1 MIKLTDLLQSVLP
14 SNRIPNRYLVES
26 KQAVKEIALN
36 PENAFDVTYEG
47 DGGYFTTD
55 DITYSFVLN
64 ELPIRFIFPGDKS
77 QTLFVGGMLDIGF
90 TPKGDVP
97 LTEPKGGRENLIKI
111 YSTIY
116 KIIQDSSTTKHPQY
130 LSISCTDSSGYFPVY
145 SQLTKTNKI
154 PGYSRKSVISW
165 HHPELGDMHSIILNR
180 I

>member
-1 MIKLTDLLQSVLP
+1 MIKLTDLLQTVLP

-26 KQAVKEIALN
+26 KQVVKEIALN
-36 PENAFDVTYEG
+36 PENAFDITYEG

-77 QTLFVGGMLDIGF
+77 QTLFTGGMLDIGF
-90 TPKGDVP
+90 TPKGDTP
-97 LTEPKGGRENLIKI
+97 LTEPKGGRENLIKV
-111 YSTIY
+111 YSTLY
-116 KIIQDSSTTKHPQY
+116 KIILDASTTKHPQY

-165 HHPELGDMHSIILNR
+165 HHPDLGDMHSIILNR

>member
-1 MIKLTDLLQSVLP
+1 MIKLIDLLQSILP

-26 KQAVKEIALN
+26 KQVVKEIALN
-36 PENAFDVTYEG
+36 SENAFDVTYEG

-55 DITYSFVLN
+55 DTTYSFVSN

-77 QTLFVGGMLDIGF
+77 QTLFTGGMLDIGF
-90 TPKGDVP
+90 TPKGDTP
-97 LTEPKGGRENLIKI
+97 LTEPKGGRENLIKV
-111 YSTIY
+111 YSTLY
-116 KIIQDSSTTKHPQY
+116 KIILDASTNKLPNY
-130 LSISCTDSSGYFPVY
+130 LSVSCTDSSGYFPIY

>member
-14 SNRIPNRYLVES
+14 SNRIPNHYLVES
-26 KQAVKEIALN
+26 KQVVKEISLN
-36 PENAFDVTYEG
+36 PENAFEVTYEG
-47 DGGYFTTD
+47 DGGYFTTGD
-55 DITYSFVLN
+55 TIYSFVLN

-77 QTLFVGGMLDIGF
+77 KTLFVGGILDIGF
-90 TPKGDVP
+90 TPKGDIP

-116 KIIQDSSTTKHPQY
+116 KIIQDASTSKHPQY
-130 LSISCTDSSGYFPVY
+130 LSISCTDSSGYFPIY

-154 PGYSRKSVISW
+154 PGYSRKSIISW
-165 HHPELGDMHSIILNR
+165 HHPDLGDMHSIILNR

>member
-1 MIKLTDLLQSVLP
+1 MIKLTDLLQTVLP

-26 KQAVKEIALN
+26 KQVVKEIALN
-36 PENAFDVTYEG
+36 SENAFDVTYEG

-55 DITYSFVLN
+55 DTTYSFVLN

-77 QTLFVGGMLDIGF
+77 QTLFTGGMLDIGF
-90 TPKGDVP
+90 TPKGDTP
-97 LTEPKGGRENLIKI
+97 LTEPKGGRENLIKV
-111 YSTIY
+111 YSTLY
-116 KIIQDSSTTKHPQY
+116 KIILDASINKHPNY
-130 LSISCTDSSGYFPVY
+130 LSVSCTDSSGYFPIY

-154 PGYSRKSVISW
+154 PGHSRKSVISW

>member
-26 KQAVKEIALN
+26 KQVVKEIALN
-36 PENAFDVTYEG
+36 LENAFDVTYEG

-55 DITYSFVLN
+55 DTTYSFVLN
-64 ELPIRFIFPGDKS
+64 ELHIRFIFPGDKS

-90 TPKGDVP
+90 TPKGDTP

-116 KIIQDSSTTKHPQY
+116 KIINSSKEASLQILY
-130 LSISCTDSSGYFPVY
+130 NFQFLFERVGIGSFNF
-145 SQLTKTNKI
+145 L
-154 PGYSRKSVISW
+154 
-165 HHPELGDMHSIILNR
+165 MIILPSIR
-180 I
+180 